1 MNTTNLLEQLLQ
13 NGECLTYR
21 QEYSGAMISAVK
33 EAEKKFKK
41 ENPQKACLIGY
52 DLREDCGG
60 KKNVPHKYLDFHYF
74 SDGTLVICLPP
85 EKSAKIVEKA
95 RKYLTEYGYEIKQI
109 CGPAKVEEWEYYF
122 KLLLDITEKTRKK
135 YDLGTE
141 SLQIRVFD
149 TPQEFADFCFADNP
163 ILLTAD
169 KNSSISPQY
178 RRFLALFSN
187 GKFAVSEDYHEDEV
201 FAYSIEIE
209 IFKREV
215 KDEFPSISPIFVPQN
230 YLEELYK
237 RAEKYDWFISAEK
250 AAENMPTI
258 TEEDKQKMRQYAE
271 NLLHNRKCISV
282 TTPRIRYMSIY
293 LDPLETSPDY
303 NRYVLFDDGKLVM
316 SKKYHKFREG
326 YTDPLISSL
335 KRCFPQMSFQTEP
348 VPDYYITFLYEEIA
362 KKQKSAQ
369 QIYADIMQKKAN
381 LIAHTFEIPLVSAQD
396 VCAIFNGHKNFDEI
410 FTCSEIKARRM
421 ICMEQNLELRAQN
434 MGYDNSVLYNGLK
447 YLDLLEKQNSPYE
460 NKADFVKI
468 LRQNFERAK
477 RK

>member
-1 MNTTNLLEQLLQ
+1 MNTKDLMERLFKNS
-13 NGECLTYR
+13 ECLTYR
-21 QEYSGAMISAVK
+21 QEYSVAMITAVK

-95 RKYLTEYGYEIKQI
+95 RKYLAGYGYEIKQI
-109 CGPAKVEEWEYYF
+109 CGPAKVEEWEDYF
-122 KLLLDITEKTRKK
+122 KLLLDITEKTCKK
-135 YDLGTE
+135 YDLGAE
-141 SLQIRVFD
+141 SLQMRVFD

-178 RRFLALFSN
+178 RKILALFSN
-187 GKFAVSEDYHEDEV
+187 DRFVVSEEYKEED
-201 FAYSIEIE
+201 FAYSVEIE

-237 RAEKYDWFISAEK
+237 RAEKYDWFVSAEK
-250 AAENMPTI
+250 AAENMPKI
-258 TEEDKQKMRQYAE
+258 TEEDWQKMRQYAE

-303 NRYVLFDDGKLVM
+303 NRYVLFDDGRLVM

-335 KRCFPQMSFQTEP
+335 KRCFPQMSFQAEP
-348 VPDYYITFLYEEIA
+348 VPDHYITFLYEEIA
-362 KKQKSAQ
+362 KKQNNAQ
-369 QIYADIMQKKAN
+369 QIYTEIMQKKAN
-381 LIAHTFEIPLVSAQD
+381 LIANTLEIPLVLAQYI
-396 VCAIFNGHKNFDEI
+396 CAVFAGCKNFAEI
-410 FTCSEIKARRM
+410 LTCSEIRARRM
-421 ICMEQNLELRAQN
+421 ICLEQNLELRVQN
-434 MGYDNSVLYNGLK
+434 MGYKNSVFYNGLK
-447 YLDLLEKQNSPYE
+447 YLDFLEKQNIPHE
-460 NKADFVKI
+460 IKADFIKK

>member
-1 MNTTNLLEQLLQ
+1 MNTKDLLEQLFT

-21 QEYSGAMISAVK
+21 QEYSGAMITAVK
-33 EAEKKFKK
+33 EAERKFKK

-52 DLREDCGG
+52 DLDEDCGG

-85 EKSAKIVEKA
+85 EKSEKVVEKA
-95 RKYLTEYGYEIKQI
+95 RKYLAEYGYEIKQI
-109 CGPAKVEEWEYYF
+109 CGPAKAEEWEDYF

-149 TPQEFADFCFADNP
+149 TPQEFADFCFADDAV
-163 ILLTAD
+163 LLTAD
-169 KNSSISPQY
+169 KNRRFEPQY

-187 GKFAVSEDYHEDEV
+187 GKFAVSEDYREDED
-201 FAYSIEIE
+201 FAYSVEIE
-209 IFKREV
+209 TFKREV
-215 KDEFPSISPIFVPQN
+215 KDEFPYISPIFVPQN

-237 RAEKYDWFISAEK
+237 RAEKYEWFASVEQ
-250 AAENMPTI
+250 AAENMPKI
-258 TEEDKQKMRQYAE
+258 TEEERQEMQQYAE
-271 NLLHNRKCISV
+271 NLLQNHECISI

-303 NRYVLFDDGKLVM
+303 NRYVLFDDGKLIL
-316 SKKYHKFREG
+316 SKKYHNYRAG
-326 YTDPLISSL
+326 YSDPLISSL
-335 KRCFPQMSFQTEP
+335 KRCFPQMSFQTEL

-369 QIYADIMQKKAN
+369 QIYAEIMRKKAN
-381 LIAHTFEIPLVSAQD
+381 LIANTLGIPLVLAQCI
-396 VCAIFNGHKNFDEI
+396 CAVFAGYKNFAEML
-410 FTCSEIKARRM
+410 TCSEIRARRM
-421 ICMEQNLELRAQN
+421 ICLEQNIELRAQN
-434 MGYDNSVLYNGLK
+434 MGYKNSVFYNGLK
-447 YLDLLEKQNSPYE
+447 YLDFLEKQNIPHE
-460 NKADFVKI
+460 IKVDFIKK